1 MLTHAWRGRYHN
13 RDMLLMSKT
22 VEKPIYLFFLR
33 KTEVQYSVE
42 QFNIIQEHVGK
53 SADSLLF
60 FFISTLNSSS
70 GDKSLSSLLH

>member
-22 VEKPIYLFFLR
+22 VEKRNNLFFLQ
-33 KTEVQYSVE
+33 KTEVQHSVV
-42 QFNIIQEHVGK
+42 QFNIFQEHVGK
-53 SADSLLF
+53 RADSLL